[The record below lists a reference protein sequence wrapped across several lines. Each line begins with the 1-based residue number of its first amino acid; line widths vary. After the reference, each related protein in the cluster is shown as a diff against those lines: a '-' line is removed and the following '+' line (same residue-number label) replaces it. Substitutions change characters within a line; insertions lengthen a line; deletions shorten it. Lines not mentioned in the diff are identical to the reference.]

1 MLENNLSMYQKA
13 RKEAGL
19 TQEQAAE
26 CLDVSVETV
35 KAWERA
41 QRRPRP
47 EDVERMIAVY
57 GTPWLALEHLRSA
70 SGALGVLPER
80 ITIQGLPTAVLQLI
94 NRATALANDYQR
106 LMEIAEDGIIDDTE
120 QPAFQGIAKSIE
132 GVIAAGFQVLYAEG
146 AETKKERS
154 EAGTSK
160 RSGSRDLSH
169 STNSKTIIAQSEYF
183 RKTQIRSGR
192 GVASR

>member
-1 MLENNLSMYQKA
+1 M
-13 RKEAGL
+13 
-19 TQEQAAE
+19 
-26 CLDVSVETV
+26 
-35 KAWERA
+35 
-41 QRRPRP
+41 
-47 EDVERMIAVY
+47 
-57 GTPWLALEHLRSA
+57 
-70 SGALGVLPER
+70 LPER

-120 QPAFQGIAKSIE
+120 QPAFQGIAESIE

>member
-47 EDVERMIAVY
+47 
-57 GTPWLALEHLRSA
+57 
-70 SGALGVLPER
+70 
-80 ITIQGLPTAVLQLI
+80 
-94 NRATALANDYQR
+94 
-106 LMEIAEDGIIDDTE
+106 
-120 QPAFQGIAKSIE
+120 
-132 GVIAAGFQVLYAEG
+132 
-146 AETKKERS
+146 
-154 EAGTSK
+154 
-160 RSGSRDLSH
+160 
-169 STNSKTIIAQSEYF
+169 
-183 RKTQIRSGR
+183 
-192 GVASR
+192 